1 MSTRWQEELLHVV
14 DAEPDQ
20 STVFNAVAAAAR
32 ELGFEH
38 CAYGLRL
45 PIPVTQPRTLLMN
58 TYPPAWQQRYQAAGY
73 LHIDP
78 SVCHARRSTA
88 AIVWDE
94 ALFQQARPLWEEARS
109 HGLGVG
115 WAKSHLDANGVGG
128 MLTLARSC
136 EALDEAELQD
146 KRLKMVWL
154 THVAHMALSRHVT
167 LQLVPPPPT
176 LTEREIEVLKW
187 TADGKTSCDI
197 ADILELS
204 DNTVN
209 FHIKNA
215 VAKLGTANKTAAAV
229 RAALL
234 GLFN

>member
-1 MSTRWQEELLHVV
+1 MSTCWQEELLHVV
-14 DAEPDQ
+14 DSDPDQ
-20 STVFNAVAAAAR
+20 TTVFKAVTAAAR
-32 ELGFEH
+32 ALDFEH

-45 PIPVTQPRTLLMN
+45 PVPVTQPRTLLLN
-58 TYPPAWQQRYQAAGY
+58 TYPQEWQQRYLEAGY
-73 LHIDP
+73 LQVDP
-78 SVCHARRSTA
+78 TVQHARRSTT
-88 AIVWDE
+88 AIVWNE
-94 ALFQQARPLWEEARS
+94 ALFQQVRPLWEEARA

-128 MLTLARSC
+128 MLTLARSA
-136 EALDEAELQD
+136 EPLDDKELQA
-146 KRLKMVWL
+146 KRRKMVWL
-154 THVAHMALSRHVT
+154 THVAHMALSRDVS
-167 LQLVPPPPT
+167 LQLAPPAPT

-187 TADGKTSCDI
+187 TADGKTTGDI
-197 ADILELS
+197 ADILEVS